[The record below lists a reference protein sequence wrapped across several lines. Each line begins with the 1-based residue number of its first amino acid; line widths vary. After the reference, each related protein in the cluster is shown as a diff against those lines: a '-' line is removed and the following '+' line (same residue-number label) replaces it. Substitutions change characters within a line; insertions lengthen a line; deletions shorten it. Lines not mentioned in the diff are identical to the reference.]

1 MFEIIGLAA
10 TGAAGFFGYVKS
22 RRFVR
27 SRLRF
32 VDTVKKPYVPVLAG
46 GAAAL
51 AAAPVVALLPIVGAA
66 TAIVFGASVGV
77 GVASARKD
85 IESGN
90 P

>member
-10 TGAAGFFGYVKS
+10 AGAAGLFGYVKS
-22 RRFVR
+22 RGFVR
-27 SRLRF
+27 KRLRF
-32 VDTVKKPYVPVLAG
+32 VDAVKKPYVPVLAG

-51 AAAPVVALLPIVGAA
+51 VAAPVVAILPIVGAG

-85 IESGN
+85 IESGK

>member
-22 RRFVR
+22 RQFVR

-32 VDTVKKPYVPVLAG
+32 VDAVKKPYVPVLAG

-51 AAAPVVALLPIVGAA
+51 AAAPIVAFLPIVGAA

-77 GVASARKD
+77 GVAAARKD
-85 IESGN
+85 IKSGN

>member
-1 MFEIIGLAA
+1 
-10 TGAAGFFGYVKS
+10 
-22 RRFVR
+22 
-27 SRLRF
+27 
-32 VDTVKKPYVPVLAG
+32 VPVLAG

-51 AAAPVVALLPIVGAA
+51 AAAPIVALLPIVGTA

-85 IESGN
+85 IQSGN

>member
-10 TGAAGFFGYVKS
+10 TCAAGFFGYVKS

-32 VDTVKKPYVPVLAG
+32 VDAVKKPYVPVLAG
-46 GAAAL
+46 GVAAL
-51 AAAPVVALLPIVGAA
+51 AAAPVVALLPIIGAG

-85 IESGN
+85 IKSGN

>member
-22 RRFVR
+22 RRFVK
-27 SRLRF
+27 SRLRL
-32 VDTVKKPYVPVLAG
+32 VDAVKKPYVPVLAG

-51 AAAPVVALLPIVGAA
+51 AAAPIVALLPIVGAA

-85 IESGN
+85 IKSGN